1 MEKAKKNCQ
10 KITSEKAQEP
20 KDQHKRKNQ
29 KDGAGQKKKR
39 KSDGETL
46 NDGHKDQKAK
56 ERKEKKKKKVEEQTR
71 QNLLQEARKKQAA
84 ERWSSTSPDQSASF
98 VPVPIHG
105 GNDSSTQL
113 PSTCSSAPSRAVQ
126 QTNQLS
132 AHPPRT
138 AQYTTPTPFTT
149 LSTQYLLNAHHPL
162 STQLLLDTQ
171 HPLSTQQQFNT
182 QHPLNMQHPLST
194 KHPLSTQ
201 HQLNVQRQLHAQHQ
215 LNAQHPLRKQHQ
227 VNAQIKLQLEESKQ
241 QCQSNQNLLL
251 IQEEAFIFKLW
262 MLIAAMMK

>member
-1 MEKAKKNCQ
+1 MMD
-10 KITSEKAQEP
+10 IRT
-20 KDQHKRKNQ
+20 KRRKRE
-29 KDGAGQKKKR
+29 KKR
-39 KSDGETL
+39 K
-46 NDGHKDQKAK
+46 
-56 ERKEKKKKKVEEQTR
+56 
-71 QNLLQEARKKQAA
+71 RKKWRNKQGKTCF
-84 ERWSSTSPDQSASF
+84 RKLGKSKRLRDGLPLPQIK
-98 VPVPIHG
+98 VPAPIHR

-182 QHPLNMQHPLST
+182 QHPLNMQHPPST
-194 KHPLSTQ
+194 QHPLSTQ

-215 LNAQHPLRKQHQ
+215 LNAQHPFRKQHQ

>member
-1 MEKAKKNCQ
+1 M
-10 KITSEKAQEP
+10 
-20 KDQHKRKNQ
+20 
-29 KDGAGQKKKR
+29 
-39 KSDGETL
+39 
-46 NDGHKDQKAK
+46 
-56 ERKEKKKKKVEEQTR
+56 
-71 QNLLQEARKKQAA
+71 LQEARKKQAA

-98 VPVPIHG
+98 VPVPIHR

-113 PSTCSSAPSRAVQ
+113 PSKCSSAPSRPVH
-126 QTNQLS
+126 QTNRQFIHPGQHNTQHQL
-132 AHPPRT
+132 HL
-138 AQYTTPTPFTT
+138 QHL
-149 LSTQYLLNAHHPL
+149 LSTQYLLNAQHPL
-162 STQLLLDTQ
+162 STQLLLNTQ

-182 QHPLNMQHPLST
+182 QHPLSMQ
-194 KHPLSTQ
+194 HPLSTQ

-251 IQEEAFIFKLW
+251 IQEEAFIFKVW

>member
-1 MEKAKKNCQ
+1 MKERVKLEKAKKNCQ

-20 KDQHKRKNQ
+20 KGQHKRKNQ

-56 ERKEKKKKKVEEQTR
+56 ERKEKRKEKKKKKEEEQTR

-98 VPVPIHG
+98 VPVPIHRR
-105 GNDSSTQL
+105 NDSSTQL

-126 QTNQLS
+126 QTNRQLI
-132 AHPPRT
+132 HPGQHNT
-138 AQYTTPTPFTT
+138 QHQLHLQHL
-149 LSTQYLLNAHHPL
+149 LSTQYLLNAQHPL
-162 STQLLLDTQ
+162 STQLLLNTQ
-171 HPLSTQQQFNT
+171 HPLS
-182 QHPLNMQHPLST
+182 MQ
-194 KHPLSTQ
+194 HPLSTQ
-201 HQLNVQRQLHAQHQ
+201 HQLNVQCQILAQHQ

-251 IQEEAFIFKLW
+251 IQEEAFISKVW

>member
-1 MEKAKKNCQ
+1 MKERMKLEKAKKNCQ

-56 ERKEKKKKKVEEQTR
+56 ERKEKRKEKKKKKVEEQTR

-98 VPVPIHG
+98 VPVPIHR
-105 GNDSSTQL
+105 GNNSSTQL

-194 KHPLSTQ
+194 Q
-201 HQLNVQRQLHAQHQ
+201 HQLNVQRQLH
-215 LNAQHPLRKQHQ
+215 AQHPLRKQHQ

>member
-1 MEKAKKNCQ
+1 MKERVKLEKAKKNCQ

-29 KDGAGQKKKR
+29 KDGTGQKKKR

-46 NDGHKDQKAK
+46 NDGHEDQKAK
-56 ERKEKKKKKVEEQTR
+56 ERKEKKKKKEEEQTR

-98 VPVPIHG
+98 VPVPIHRR
-105 GNDSSTQL
+105 NDSSTQL

-126 QTNQLS
+126 QTNRQLI
-132 AHPPRT
+132 HPGQHNT
-138 AQYTTPTPFTT
+138 QHQLHLQHL
-149 LSTQYLLNAHHPL
+149 LSTQYLLNAQHPL
-162 STQLLLDTQ
+162 STQLLLNTQHPLSMQ
-171 HPLSTQQQFNT
+171 HPLSTQ
-182 QHPLNMQHPLST
+182 HR
-194 KHPLSTQ
+194 LSTQ
-201 HQLNVQRQLHAQHQ
+201 HQLNVQRQILAQHQ

-251 IQEEAFIFKLW
+251 IQEEAFISKVW